1 MEERALV
8 GRRIQTLRKGRG
20 LSQEQL
26 AEQARM
32 SPKYLSR
39 VETGRENPTL
49 DILLRLSQ
57 GLRVEPYELLQFA
70 HEEERSQ
77 QLRKRLEHLIG
88 EVKEEDL
95 GRMVRVLEALVH

>member
-32 SPKYLSR
+32 SSKYLSR

-57 GLRVEPYELLQFA
+57 GLHVEPYELLQFD